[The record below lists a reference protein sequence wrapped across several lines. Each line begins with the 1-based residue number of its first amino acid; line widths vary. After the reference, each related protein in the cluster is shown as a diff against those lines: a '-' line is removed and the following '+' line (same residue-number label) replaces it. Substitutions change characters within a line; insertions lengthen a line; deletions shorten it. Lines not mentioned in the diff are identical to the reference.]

1 MWMTQA
7 EDKWPIEQRHDDFTP
22 EQLEQKREIEVLHT
36 NVDDGGELIDLAR
49 FSSASRVDRVTAWVL
64 RFVNNLRGEVKRA
77 GPLTAAEIGH
87 AHVLWL
93 KKAQSSSFS
102 VELQHTA
109 SGNKLPGNST
119 LKDFTLWTDDDGLL
133 RIRGRLCSSNMTHD
147 ERHPVV
153 LPKRHRYTVLLVQ
166 RAHQQLLHAGARDTL
181 VQLREKY
188 WIVRG
193 RQLVKSVVR
202 SCVVCRR
209 FSATGIDAAT
219 GLLPPDRT
227 TKADPFEVVGID
239 FAGPLFVKQKD
250 VQVKSYIVLFTCAV
264 TRAVHLEL
272 VNDMTTESFLQAFRR
287 FVSRRGLCKIIY
299 SDNALTFKRAS
310 RELALL
316 WNVLRHPEAL
326 SYFANANI
334 EWKFIVEHAP
344 WWGGFYERLV
354 RSVKTAL
361 KKVIGRQCLDFV
373 ELSTVLAEVE
383 AVINSR
389 PLTHVPDDPNDGAA
403 LTPASFLTGRRLTT
417 LPGGETRAWESNAS
431 SLRMFWKKR
440 KHMLH
445 AFWQAWQ
452 HEYLLQL
459 RSAYASKQTRTEGP
473 KIGDVVLVREN
484 IPRLLWKRGVIC
496 SLFPGRDGN
505 VRSCVVRMP
514 QGKFVRRPV
523 QHLYPL
529 EICEP

>member
-1 MWMTQA
+1 M
-7 EDKWPIEQRHDDFTP
+7 
-22 EQLEQKREIEVLHT
+22 
-36 NVDDGGELIDLAR
+36 
-49 FSSASRVDRVTAWVL
+49 
-64 RFVNNLRGEVKRA
+64 
-77 GPLTAAEIGH
+77 
-87 AHVLWL
+87 
-93 KKAQSSSFS
+93 
-102 VELQHTA
+102 
-109 SGNKLPGNST
+109 
-119 LKDFTLWTDDDGLL
+119 
-133 RIRGRLCSSNMTHD
+133 
-147 ERHPVV
+147 

-166 RAHQQLLHAGARDTL
+166 RAHRQLLHAGARDTL

-202 SCVVCRR
+202 SCVVCKR
-209 FSATGIDAAT
+209 FSATSIDAAT

-239 FAGPLFVKQKD
+239 FAGPLFVKEKN

-272 VNDMTTESFLQAFRR
+272 VNDMTTQSFLQAFRR

-310 RELALL
+310 KELALL
-316 WNVLRHPEAL
+316 WKVLRHPETL

-361 KKVIGRQCLDFV
+361 KKVVGRQSLDFV

-389 PLTHVPDDPNDGAA
+389 PLTHVPDDPNDGAP
-403 LTPASFLTGRRLTT
+403 LTPASFLTGRRLTA
-417 LPGGETRAWESNAS
+417 LPRTETRALESNAS

-440 KHMLH
+440 KQMLH
-445 AFWQAWQ
+445 TFWQAWQ
-452 HEYLLQL
+452 HEYLRQL
-459 RSAYASKQTRTEGP
+459 RSAYASKQTRTKGP
-473 KIGDVVLVREN
+473 KIGDVVLVQEN

-496 SLFPGRDGN
+496 SLVPGRDGN

-514 QGKFVRRPV
+514 QGKLVRRPV